1 MRIAAAVFG
10 VFGIAYGAWCIVAL
24 IDHGLHVGTLGMAL
38 LSAALCH
45 QAMML
50 YRGREY
56 ARRAGI
62 VGAAA
67 LALGS
72 GASAALIALPWLST
86 DTEAAIPVVLRPALA
101 MLLSS
106 AAAFA
111 LATAALIHDR
121 RARPEHGT
129 RRAPDR

>member
-24 IDHGLHVGTLGMAL
+24 IDHGPHVGTLGMAL
-38 LSAALCH
+38 LSGALCY
-45 QAMML
+45 QALML
-50 YRGREY
+50 YRGRKY

-86 DTEAAIPVVLRPALA
+86 DTDAAIPLALRPALA
-101 MLLSS
+101 MLISS

-111 LATAALIHDR
+111 LATAALIQDR
-121 RARPEHGT
+121 RTRPEHGT
-129 RRAPDR
+129 QRARDR